1 MKKKGQ
7 SATMERAGMPHT
19 SMESMVSFAE
29 MLRTLDPEIEKFVKI
44 PHSWFPKIHER
55 RDQAKLSRHERDRFA
70 CAFLTLAANGT
81 LGQFVKIHSETHYQH
96 MSERF
101 LPWHRVFLILLEH
114 ALQSVHPDVTI
125 PYWNWTKAA
134 SQTFPAWLVPVT
146 PTVPMPPPI
155 SPITVT
161 RSPGPPA
168 WLASLA
174 SGTPS
179 VMASGTFS
187 TFRMGLE
194 GIHNGVHVWVGGTM
208 SWISTAPADPIFWM
222 HHAQIDRLWSVWQ
235 AAHPGLNPNL
245 PGPPASATSPVMDPW
260 SYTEANTRSI
270 AAMGYKYV

>member
-1 MKKKGQ
+1 MKRKGR
-7 SATMERAGMPHT
+7 SAIMERPRMAQT

-29 MLRTLDPEIEKFVKI
+29 MLRTLDPELEKIVKI
-44 PHSWFPKIHER
+44 PHTWFPKVYER
-55 RDQAKLSRHERDRFA
+55 RDQAKLSRHERDRFI

-81 LGQFVKIHSETHYQH
+81 LGQFVKIHGETHYQH

-114 ALQSVHPDVTI
+114 ALQSIHPEVTI

-146 PTVPMPPPI
+146 PTVPMPPPM

-161 RSPGPPA
+161 RSPGTPA
-168 WLASLA
+168 WLATIA
-174 SGTPS
+174 STTPS

-187 TFRMGLE
+187 TFTGGLE

-208 SWISTAPADPIFWM
+208 SWIATAPTDPIFWM

-235 AAHPGLNPNL
+235 VAHPGLNPNL
-245 PGPPASATSPVMDPW
+245 PGPPSSPTSPVMDPW
-260 SYTEANTRSI
+260 SYTEPNTRSI